1 MSVCKTVLVCGGTS
15 GLGRGVAD
23 AFLASGNHVLLTS
36 SRAAGMDARCNVF
49 ELNFGDM
56 QSIASCIETLDA
68 HGRSPDVLVINGPGP
83 ASGTSDR
90 LSMEDWHEAF
100 QMLWAGPLQLVRAL
114 LPRMKQQRWGRIIW
128 VTSVAAQTYMPG
140 MAISTSLRSG
150 LHGLVKTLSAESA
163 SMGVTVNAL
172 APGYHQ
178 TARLEALN
186 VNASVLPS
194 IPAGRL
200 GRPDEFGAA
209 ASFLASESA
218 SYITGQV
225 LVVDGGWSHGS

>member
-1 MSVCKTVLVCGGTS
+1 MSASKTVLVCGGTS
-15 GLGRGVAD
+15 GLGQGIAD
-23 AFLASGNHVLLTS
+23 AFVASGNHVLVTS
-36 SRAAGMDARCNVF
+36 SRAATEDAQRNVF
-49 ELNFGDM
+49 KLNFGEER
-56 QSIASCIETLDA
+56 SIDSCIETLIDQ
-68 HGRSPDVLVINGPGP
+68 GKSPDVLVINGPGP
-83 ASGTSDR
+83 ASGISDQ

-100 QMLWAGPLQLVRAL
+100 QMLWAGPLQLIRAL
-114 LPRMKQQRWGRIIW
+114 LPHMKQRGWGRIIW
-128 VTSVAAQTYMPG
+128 ITSVAAQTYMPG

-163 SMGVTVNAL
+163 SMGITVNAL

-186 VNASVLPS
+186 VNASILPS

-200 GRPDEFGAA
+200 GTPAEFGAV

-225 LVVDGGWSHGS
+225 LVIDGGWSHGP